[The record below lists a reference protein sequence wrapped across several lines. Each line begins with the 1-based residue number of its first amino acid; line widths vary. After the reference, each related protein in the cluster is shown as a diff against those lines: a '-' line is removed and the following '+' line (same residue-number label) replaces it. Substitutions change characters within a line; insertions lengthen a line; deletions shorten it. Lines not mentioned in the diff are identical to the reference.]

1 MEVGESSFGGRGG
14 DGGDGGC
21 SGAVEIPASSSPHSS
36 AALIHNNGKTVV
48 VRVKRKRCQQPIE
61 AFWLE
66 INERPQKRAVLDL
79 SSLSISDSSD
89 TGRETNYS
97 ATHAL
102 KFRSRL
108 LKSKKFLVQH
118 VETVRSSDEIKDI
131 LQSVM
136 PEFNGAMAFKKK
148 LEERRQTFR
157 QGKCIQIQGQGAM
170 TREKH
175 EELGK
180 NARFK
185 QIWRSR
191 KRTREQKDD
200 DSMNSLCQL
209 YDIVRVDG
217 LEVPDVQKQEE
228 TTSSEY
234 DEMLN
239 YLPLLREFIPSA
251 AEEIE
256 ADLMKNAL
264 KQDDYEYDLY
274 TVEEDTTMNFD
285 YGSSS
290 YPLVQVEDD
299 DDLCYE
305 NPVGSDYE
313 TDDSNAEDNPL
324 FDYPDD
330 PSEEEYSNTDPSC
343 HSEDSDNADE
353 KDDSDDDYY
362 GKEMEFSRPTYA

>member
-14 DGGDGGC
+14 GGVDGGC
-21 SGAVEIPASSSPHSS
+21 SGAVAIPASSSPHSS

-89 TGRETNYS
+89 TG
-97 ATHAL
+97 
-102 KFRSRL
+102 L
-108 LKSKKFLVQH
+108 LKNKKFLLQH

-136 PEFNGAMAFKKK
+136 PEFNDAMALKKK

-157 QGKCIQIQGQGAM
+157 QGKCIQIQGQGLAM
-170 TREKH
+170 AREKH
-175 EELGK
+175 EELAK

-191 KRTREQKDD
+191 KRTREQKGD

-209 YDIVRVDG
+209 YDIVRVDS
-217 LEVPDVQKQEE
+217 LDVPEQKQEG

-251 AEEIE
+251 AEELE
-256 ADLMKNAL
+256 ADLMRNAS

-274 TVEEDTTMNFD
+274 TVEEDTNMNFD

-299 DDLCYE
+299 DDICYE
-305 NPVGSDYE
+305 NPPGSDYE

-353 KDDSDDDYY
+353 NDDSDDDYY
-362 GKEMEFSRPTYA
+362 GK